1 MVELKKKLTLVT
13 EEQNDENESSFHQS
27 VAVVFADNDEVSEK
41 FSTQVQAPP
50 TGQLPIAKPAAPAF
64 LTLNSDLAIT
74 EKVDGDSDDRMLL
87 RENQNYESNS
97 CVDDVDENYVSNLDN
112 EEN

>member
-41 FSTQVQAPP
+41 FST
-50 TGQLPIAKPAAPAF
+50 
-64 LTLNSDLAIT
+64 
-74 EKVDGDSDDRMLL
+74 
-87 RENQNYESNS
+87 
-97 CVDDVDENYVSNLDN
+97 
-112 EEN
+112 